1 MTTKVISLTFQIKS
15 SRDEKER
22 EKESAKKGNKN
33 TNEII
38 KTEPVTPSVF
48 NGITFLRLYV
58 AVNRFEYAKLYT
70 GEYLYCI
77 KKEKKR
83 TVTNVKVPF
92 RRNRSPNPD
101 A

>member
-1 MTTKVISLTFQIKS
+1 MQ
-15 SRDEKER
+15 
-22 EKESAKKGNKN
+22 KKGNKN